1 MALRRTW
8 WFAGL
13 LALVG
18 AVSVSACVVQWPL
31 SPGSAAPA
39 LDVEW
44 LQGESIDPRR
54 PDGRIVVVEE
64 WATWCG
70 PCMGAM
76 PHLDA
81 VQRRYADRGVRVVAV
96 AVMDDEAEVRRFVAR
111 RGSSLSFSIA
121 FDHRGQVAKQWRN
134 RWFGWVL
141 PTTFVVDDTG
151 RIATCTVP
159 HGVDGTLDRMLA
171 REEEDA
177 VSTATIARLAEPYW
191 DAIEAKDLRT
201 ALSIAEEANAACPQR
216 GFSWAWRVRA
226 TPRGPDRDA
235 VAKQAL
241 AALRVDAAEV
251 AMFAA
256 AAWRSDCLGAI
267 AAEAHEV
274 LSRATWQDASV
285 AAVVARLRVAHLAGE
300 TQFATTIDAAIA
312 GLAAR
317 PADLV
322 EAARE
327 LVEPTWDEGG
337 NAIAT
342 PGEPIAAAL
351 RLVEAAAPTFSP
363 WHALRL
369 RYHLLVQTGADAARL
384 DAAGRHVIDELRGF
398 ANDLNGFAWDLL
410 TDTAHLPNTRSIA
423 LLAAEAMAD
432 AKHGDGPNQLDTLAL
447 ARFEN
452 GDVDGAIA
460 TQERAIA
467 KLSEPSADFTERL
480 ERYRRAKTAPPT
492 TPR

>member
-1 MALRRTW
+1 MAHRRTW
-8 WFAGL
+8 WIAGL

-18 AVSVSACVVQWPL
+18 AVSVSACVVHWPL

-44 LQGESIDPRR
+44 LQGEPIDPRQ
-54 PDGRIVVVEE
+54 PDGRIVVVEQ

-70 PCMGAM
+70 PCMGVI
-76 PHLDA
+76 PSLDA
-81 VQRRYADRGVRVVAV
+81 LQRRCADRGVRVVAV
-96 AVMDDEAEVRRFVAR
+96 AVMDDEAEVRRFVER
-111 RGSSLSFSIA
+111 RGPSLSYSIA
-121 FDHRGQVAKQWRN
+121 LDRHGQVAKQWRVQWTG
-134 RWFGWVL
+134 WFL
-141 PTTFVVDDTG
+141 PCSFVVDGSG
-151 RIATCTVP
+151 RVASCGL
-159 HGVDGTLDRMLA
+159 HDLDGVVQRLLRKEPDDP
-171 REEEDA
+171 
-177 VSTATIARLAEPYW
+177 STATIDRLAEPFW
-191 DAIEAKDLRT
+191 DAIGAKDLRT
-201 ALSIAEEANAACPQR
+201 ALSIAEEASASCPKSA
-216 GFSWAWRVRA
+216 FSWSLRARA

-241 AALRVDAAEV
+241 AALRGDAAEV
-251 AMFAA
+251 ATFAA

-267 AAEAHEV
+267 ASEAHEV

-285 AAVVARLRVAHLAGE
+285 AVAVARLRVAHLAE
-300 TQFATTIDAAIA
+300 EAQFATTIDAAIA

-322 EAARE
+322 QAAQE
-327 LVEPTWDEGG
+327 LVTPRHDDGG
-337 NAIAT
+337 TAVAT
-342 PGEPIAAAL
+342 PGELNIAAL

-369 RYHLLVQTGADAARL
+369 HYHLLVQTGADAARL

-398 ANDLNGFAWDLL
+398 ATELNGFAWDLL
-410 TDTAHLPNTRSIA
+410 TDPAHLATTRSIA

-432 AKHGDGPNQLDTLAL
+432 APHGDGPNQLDTLAL

-480 ERYRRAKTAPPT
+480 ERYRRAKTPLAPAQ
-492 TPR
+492 R

>member
-1 MALRRTW
+1 MATRRTW
-8 WFAGL
+8 WIAGFL
-13 LALVG
+13 TIGV
-18 AVSVSACVVQWPL
+18 AVSVSSCVVPWPL

-44 LQGESIDPRR
+44 LQGEPIDPRQ

-70 PCMGAM
+70 PCMGAI
-76 PHLDA
+76 PGLDA
-81 VQRRYADRGVRVVAV
+81 LQRRFADRGVRVVAI
-96 AVMDDEAEVRRFVAR
+96 AVMDDEAEVRKFVER
-111 RGSSLSFSIA
+111 RGPSLSYSIA
-121 FDHRGQVAKQWRN
+121 LDRHGQVAKQWRVQWSG
-134 RWFGWVL
+134 WFL
-141 PTTFVVDDTG
+141 PCSFVVDGSG
-151 RIATCTVP
+151 RVASCGSP
-159 HGVDGTLDRMLA
+159 HDLDDVVQRLLQK
-171 REEEDA
+171 EPDDP
-177 VSTATIARLAEPYW
+177 STATISRLAEPFW
-191 DAIEAKDLRT
+191 DAIEANDLLT
-201 ALSIAEEANAACPQR
+201 ATSIAEEARASCPKSA
-216 GFSWAWRVRA
+216 FSWSWRARA
-226 TPRGPDRDA
+226 TPRGPERDA

-251 AMFAA
+251 ATFAA

-267 AAEAHEV
+267 ASEAHEV

-300 TQFATTIDAAIA
+300 EAFAATVDAAIA

-322 EAARE
+322 EAARA
-327 LVEPTWDEGG
+327 LVEPRWDDGG

-363 WHALRL
+363 WHAATLH
-369 RYHLLVQTGADAARL
+369 YHLLVQTGADAARL

-398 ANDLNGFAWDLL
+398 ANDLNGFAWGLL
-410 TDTAHLPNTRSIA
+410 TDPAHLTTTRSIA

-432 AKHGDGPNQLDTLAL
+432 APHGDGPNQLDTLAL

-467 KLSEPSADFTERL
+467 KLSEPPADFTERL
-480 ERYRRAKTAPPT
+480 ERYRRAKTALPT
-492 TPR
+492 APR